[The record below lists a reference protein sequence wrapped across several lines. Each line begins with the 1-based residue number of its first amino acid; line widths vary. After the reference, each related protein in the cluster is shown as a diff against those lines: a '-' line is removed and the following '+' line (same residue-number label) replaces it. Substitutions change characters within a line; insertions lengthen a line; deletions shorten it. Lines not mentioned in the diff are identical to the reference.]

1 MSGATAGRTAAAAP
15 PRGDRT
21 DAVETKG
28 DTVLEHLRTATAE
41 LTAPGAGYELE
52 EIEVFGRR
60 LRSYATIPAS
70 LRAVWESAAAHGDA
84 TYLVYEDERISYA
97 EAQEMVA
104 ALARQLVDRFGI
116 GPGDRVA
123 LAARNYPE
131 WVLAFW
137 AVASVGGVAVAL
149 NSWWVGAELEYG
161 LTDSG
166 ARVLV
171 CDAERLQRVTPHLD
185 AVRAGQSLDVIGV
198 RLDGPAPAGV
208 TPWADVIAEGR
219 RALDDAA
226 PGTALPPAEV
236 ALDDDA
242 TIFYTSG
249 TTGQPKGAV
258 GTHRNILTN
267 LMNVGFWGT
276 ATARANELAGKAA
289 GGAARSGPSAAMLM
303 TVPLFHVTGCHSI
316 MLPITAG
323 GGKIVLMYK
332 WDAERALELI
342 ERERVTGFTGVPT
355 MAWELVESPS
365 FATRDTS
372 SLASVGGGGA
382 PAPPELVRRVDRD
395 FANAS
400 PSVGYGLTETSSV
413 TTLNAGAFYLERP
426 DSVGLA
432 MPVVELKVVDPLGE
446 EVPVG
451 ETGELWIKGPNV
463 IKEYFGKPEAT
474 AAAITDGGWFHSG
487 DVARVDDDGFVFIVD
502 RLKDVVIRG
511 GENIYC
517 AEVEAALYEHPGVY
531 ECSVFGV
538 PHDRLGEEVGAAVL
552 AKPGATLDPDDL
564 DAHCR
569 ARLAAFKVPAH
580 WFVVDEP
587 LPRNAAGKIPKREVR
602 QLLVERSGD

>member
-1 MSGATAGRTAAAAP
+1 M
-15 PRGDRT
+15 
-21 DAVETKG
+21 
-28 DTVLEHLRTATAE
+28 LEHLRTAIAE
-41 LTAPGAGYELE
+41 LTAPGADYEME
-52 EIEVFGRR
+52 EVEVFGRP
-60 LRSYATIPAS
+60 LRSYAAMPAS
-70 LRAVWESAAAHGDA
+70 LRAVWEATAAHGDA

-97 EAQEMVA
+97 DAHATVV
-104 ALARQLVDRFGI
+104 ALADQLVDRFGVR
-116 GPGDRVA
+116 PGDRVA

-131 WVLAFW
+131 WILAFW

-149 NSWWVGAELEYG
+149 NSWWVGSELEYG

-171 CDAERLQRVTPHLD
+171 CDGERLERIAPHLD
-185 AVRAGQSLDVIGV
+185 AVRAGQPLDVIGV
-198 RLDGPAPAGV
+198 RLDGPAPEGITAWSEVVAAGAGA
-208 TPWADVIAEGR
+208 TGLPAIDVG
-219 RALDDAA
+219 
-226 PGTALPPAEV
+226 
-236 ALDDDA
+236 LDDDA

-249 TTGQPKGAV
+249 TTGHPKGAV

-276 ATARANELAGKAA
+276 AQARAKELAGEAA
-289 GGAARSGPSAAMLM
+289 AAAPARSGPNAAMLM

-316 MLPITAG
+316 LLPITAG
-323 GGKIVLMYK
+323 GGKIVLMYR

-365 FATRDTS
+365 FTTRDTS

-395 FANAS
+395 FANAA

-432 MPVVELKVVDPLGE
+432 MPVIDVKVVDPLGD

-451 ETGELWIKGPNV
+451 ETGELWIRGPNV

-487 DVARVDDDGFVFIVD
+487 DVARIDEDGFVFIVD

-531 ECSVFGV
+531 EASVFGV

-552 AKPGATLDPDDL
+552 PKPGVTLEPADL
-564 DAHCR
+564 EAHCR
-569 ARLAAFKVPAH
+569 ERLAAFKVPAH
-580 WFVVDEP
+580 WYVVAEA

-602 QLLVERSGD
+602 DLVLGEAAATG